1 MQSALLKLL
10 YLYGDVRN
18 YMLIPIISQ
27 AASIYSIWF

>member
-1 MQSALLKLL
+1 MQSALSKLL
-10 YLYGDVRN
+10 YFYVYVRS